1 MASSRHYQIGIQ
13 KRVVVML
20 IIAFIIFSS
29 ESAGSQYS
37 RGSEGEKEKQM
48 KKVLGSR
55 PPQCVN
61 KCLNCKPCVA
71 ALIVPPH
78 PKSRLRASSEEDENY
93 YLLSWKCRCGNKLF
107 HP

>member
-1 MASSRHYQIGIQ
+1 MVEYSGRILQTVYMVAAFS
-13 KRVVVML
+13 VVFWL
-20 IIAFIIFSS
+20 ISGGPA
-29 ESAGSQYS
+29 AGSQYS